1 MEISRWKL
9 SVRKSAALMNDG
21 AKKSR
26 IGVGWLWKLSQSVR
40 VISEHWYAL
49 TFRQGSVTNTLAG
62 RLVDALTRQLA
73 AV

>member
-9 SVRKSAALMNDG
+9 SVGKSAALMNDG

-26 IGVGWLWKLSQSVR
+26 IGVGCGSLSQSVR

-49 TFRQGSVTNTLAG
+49 TFRQGWVTNTLAG